1 MVDLCCGLRFVRDL
15 GDTHRPFLDVFH
27 APVPFCRFGIVGF
40 VDSDL
45 FFFGNVCGSGLNCVL
60 CCVVLFL
67 FLSKTTARCSV
78 FFFLSETWMIL
89 VSWFCF

>member
-15 GDTHRPFLDVFH
+15 GDTHRPFLDDFH
-27 APVPFCRFGIVGF
+27 APVPFCRFGIGV
-40 VDSDL
+40 L
-45 FFFGNVCGSGLNCVL
+45 WILICFFGNVCGSGLNSVL

-67 FLSKTTARCSV
+67 FLSKTTAPCSV